1 MILLFDSQKAYLC
14 NMKIY
19 IVNGIDSFD
28 ETLIENCLSFF
39 PQWRKDKMLNYKFL
53 KGRIQCALAYL
64 LLIHALREEGV
75 FDEMPEFFYG
85 EHQKPFL
92 KNYPGW
98 HFNLSH
104 CKNAVCCVLSRKEV
118 GIDIEEIKE
127 YKESLAEYIC
137 NEQELNLLHCSDNQ
151 ADEFYKLWTRKEAVF
166 KKFGS
171 GITKD
176 IKNVL
181 NNNVVI
187 DSYRLGDIWLS
198 VSYDK

>member
-1 MILLFDSQKAYLC
+1 MNIINEIKD
-14 NMKIY
+14 
-19 IVNGIDSFD
+19 NGV
-28 ETLIENCLSFF
+28 
-39 PQWRKDKMLNYKFL
+39 K
-53 KGRIQCALAYL
+53 
-64 LLIHALREEGV
+64 
-75 FDEMPEFFYG
+75 
-85 EHQKPFL
+85 
-92 KNYPGW
+92 
-98 HFNLSH
+98 
-104 CKNAVCCVLSRKEV
+104 V
-118 GIDIEEIKE
+118 GIAISPETSIEEIKE

>member
-1 MILLFDSQKAYLC
+1 
-14 NMKIY
+14 
-19 IVNGIDSFD
+19 
-28 ETLIENCLSFF
+28 
-39 PQWRKDKMLNYKFL
+39 
-53 KGRIQCALAYL
+53 
-64 LLIHALREEGV
+64 
-75 FDEMPEFFYG
+75 
-85 EHQKPFL
+85 
-92 KNYPGW
+92 
-98 HFNLSH
+98 
-104 CKNAVCCVLSRKEV
+104 LSRKEV

-166 KKFGS
+166 KKLGS